1 MSVAQGTCRASS
13 EDIKYNQEASK
24 YFMDKVSNLNTKVVI
39 KLGFQL
45 TIMYYNNLIIAKL
58 FKETNVLLA

>member
-1 MSVAQGTCRASS
+1 M
-13 EDIKYNQEASK
+13 KYNQEASK